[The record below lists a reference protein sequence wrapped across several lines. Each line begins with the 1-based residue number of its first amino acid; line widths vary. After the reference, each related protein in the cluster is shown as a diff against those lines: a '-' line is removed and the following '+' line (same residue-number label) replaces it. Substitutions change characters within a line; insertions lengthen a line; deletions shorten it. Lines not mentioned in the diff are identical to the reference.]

1 MLSRIEADYKER
13 LRASEQ
19 RIEELRKTHDEV
31 FAFERK
37 GKEAAL
43 EESRKATEQ
52 LAAAL
57 VDKDEL
63 VQRYNLWNNYILAA
77 LDKYYHG
84 FISAL
89 PAHVVDPVDPQ
100 LQQVPELY
108 APRAVLEDPE
118 AKVVMERIAYR
129 LLQLK
134 VTNQFDTR
142 TEESAQTTALPS
154 ESHLEQ
160 LINRQERLKKA
171 ITETETS
178 ISQLDAT
185 CGSVLTRL
193 YFFSDNLEQ
202 SIANAPRNV
211 LAPVKNVVFV
221 CLSIYN
227 GQLLWADDADTMR
240 TAVILMHSTIRLKLS
255 EYGGYEAFSDDVSM
269 LLAFDDAAGACR
281 FCTESQMWLMHV
293 PWPAA
298 LLSSPFCVEERGD
311 DQRPIFRGIRLAMA
325 MHAGESFVE
334 SSPIP
339 SATGAYRSHYYGR
352 AVSQAVHVATLAQGG
367 QILISKQ
374 AWLLCMKKSHELG
387 QLIVTEMGTFPLLS
401 FNSATGVQEK
411 QTVEILQISTPTL
424 KSRRFQ
430 SLAKVEVPT
439 VSSLTGM
446 KKCTLVTEI
455 DALESRRAALFE
467 VVSMLKEEYNTLSSE
482 LAGLAS
488 RTRQSKMHFHLLPP
502 PEMVVQMNDL
512 YSIIERVAVR
522 SEELF
527 GDLQHVESVIEDL
540 DMQAKG
546 FASTTNNRS

>member
-1 MLSRIEADYKER
+1 MALKEKEIEELMRLCSNLRTELGNAKSDARFLEFAILEKSKAQIKEKDDIIAELEKKLAAAEKTNQEVKDNTEHQIRLLTSQHENSIQSFKSEARLASERCADLTKTYQSQVEDIKTASKKELEYIENRFNARVEELTAELRSVRTMNNASESHYLEQTAATKSMLSRIEADYKER

-325 MHAGESFVE
+325 MHAGESV
-334 SSPIP
+334 
-339 SATGAYRSHYYGR
+339 
-352 AVSQAVHVATLAQGG
+352 
-367 QILISKQ
+367 
-374 AWLLCMKKSHELG
+374 C
-387 QLIVTEMGTFPLLS
+387 
-401 FNSATGVQEK
+401 
-411 QTVEILQISTPTL
+411 
-424 KSRRFQ
+424 
-430 SLAKVEVPT
+430 
-439 VSSLTGM
+439 
-446 KKCTLVTEI
+446 
-455 DALESRRAALFE
+455 
-467 VVSMLKEEYNTLSSE
+467 
-482 LAGLAS
+482 
-488 RTRQSKMHFHLLPP
+488 
-502 PEMVVQMNDL
+502 
-512 YSIIERVAVR
+512 
-522 SEELF
+522 
-527 GDLQHVESVIEDL
+527 
-540 DMQAKG
+540 
-546 FASTTNNRS
+546 